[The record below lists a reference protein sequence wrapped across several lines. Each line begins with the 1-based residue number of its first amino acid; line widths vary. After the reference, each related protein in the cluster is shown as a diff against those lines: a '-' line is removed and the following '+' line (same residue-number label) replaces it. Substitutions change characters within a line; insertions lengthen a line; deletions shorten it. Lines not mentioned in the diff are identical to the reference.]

1 MQIVVT
7 GTNTKISEDE
17 LIFAV
22 NVMSKQLMSGQLL
35 KHLFIDI
42 IFGPISKFH
51 GLCDT
56 NENNSGKFRD
66 FDIYIRNSMSR
77 KNQLCTLAHELVHV
91 KQYATGELNPYIKN
105 KKHLQWK
112 KSMVD
117 LDSVNYWDLPW
128 EIEAHGKEPALYN
141 HYLRSLKELND

>member
-105 KKHLQWK
+105 KKYLQWK
-112 KSMVD
+112 KSVVD
-117 LDSVNYWDLPW
+117 LDTVNYWDLPW
-128 EIEAHGKEPALYN
+128 EIEAHGKEPGLYN